1 MSHAAERLLHQT
13 VAHLRLKVSQLEDQV
28 RLLDHENED
37 LIQQLKDAG
46 LKARHPVLHADRLP
60 PPVTAPDTAGIKAA
74 CERMSAA
81 EGRLYKELCGDREV
95 MIVLQT
101 ETRTPVGW
109 WLIERRV
116 WLVVTRDE
124 VVAFAAGRTPLAQR
138 VAFPHL
144 YGSLYNAVTGRLV
157 LAPDRGYRVG
167 QFNVPPLEG
176 YQVLAQIYGGIKS
189 GNEGRT

>member
-28 RLLDHENED
+28 RLLDQENED

-60 PPVTAPDTAGIKAA
+60 PPLTTPDAAGIEAA
-74 CERMSAA
+74 RTRMSAG
-81 EGRLYKELCGDREV
+81 EGRLYQELCGDREV
-95 MIVLQT
+95 MMALQT
-101 ETRTPVGW
+101 ETRASVGW
-109 WLIERRV
+109 WLVDRRV

-124 VVAFAAGRTPLAQR
+124 VVAFAAGRTPLVQR

-144 YGSLYNAVTGRLV
+144 HASLYNALTGMLV

-167 QFNVPPLEG
+167 QFNTPPLEG
-176 YQVLAQIYGGIKS
+176 RQVLAQIYSGMKS
-189 GNEGRT
+189 GNEGRA

>member
-46 LKARHPVLHADRLP
+46 LHARHPVLHADRLP
-60 PPVTAPDTAGIKAA
+60 PVMTRSDGAGVEAA
-74 CERMSAA
+74 RARMSAA
-81 EGRLYKELCGDREV
+81 ERRLFAELCGDREV

-116 WLVVTRDE
+116 WLVVTREE
-124 VVAFAAGRTPLAQR
+124 VVAFAAGRKPLAQR

-176 YQVLAQIYGGIKS
+176 CQVLAQIYGAIAPGT
-189 GNEGRT
+189 EGSV